1 MLPAFLA
8 LPLEHLTLLH
18 LVADEVSARGL
29 PAYLVGGV
37 PRDLLLGR
45 KSTDFDIVVVS
56 NAIPLARA
64 LARKHGGKVTVHEKF
79 GTAVWIRPILE
90 KTIFDTE
97 NPNIEYRISN
107 IDLITARRETYAHP
121 AALPDVTPST
131 LDDDLQR
138 RDFTINTLA
147 IRLDGDHFGELY
159 DPYHGAADIKAGIIR
174 VLHAGSFLD
183 DPTRVFRAVRYEQ
196 RYGFTI
202 APETLALVPA
212 ARGQVAALSAERVR
226 HELDLMLDEP
236 NAASMLARLDAL
248 EMLKAVEKSLPWGE
262 TLRERLETG
271 LSAPAAPDWDLTLRY
286 AGVPLRQVLG
296 YSLWLLDLSLAEI
309 DAVQTRLA
317 FPSAVL
323 ESVRAAARLLV
334 DISALSGAAPSK
346 WVERL
351 RGVPLTAIYTVFL
364 VSGEQAFET
373 YATHWQHIHPR
384 TNGETLKALG
394 LPPGP
399 GYKKILLRL
408 HNAWLDG
415 EVTTAEQENVLLQKL
430 LTT

>member
-1 MLPAFLA
+1 MLSIFLA
-8 LPLEHLTLLH
+8 LPPEHLTLLH
-18 LVADEVSARGL
+18 LVADEAAARGL

-45 KSTDFDIVVVS
+45 KSTDFDIVVVG

-64 LARKHGGKVTVHEKF
+64 LARKHGGKMTVHEKF
-79 GTAVWIRPILE
+79 GTATLE
-90 KTIFDTE
+90 ISEQRIESRDTAHRT
-97 NPNIEYRISN
+97 PHAAL
-107 IDLITARRETYAHP
+107 DLITARRETYAHP

-147 IRLDGDHFGELY
+147 IRLDGAYFGELY
-159 DPYHGAADIKAGIIR
+159 DPYNGADDIARGIIR
-174 VLHAGSFLD
+174 VLHVGSFLD
-183 DPTRVFRAVRYEQ
+183 DPTRIFRAVRYEQ

-202 APETLALVPA
+202 VPETLALVPA
-212 ARGQVAALSAERVR
+212 ARPQVAALSAERVR
-226 HELDLMLDEP
+226 HELDLILDEE
-236 NAASMLARLDAL
+236 NAPSMLARLDAL

-271 LSAPAAPDWDLTLRY
+271 LLAPAAPDWDLTLRY
-286 AGVPLRQVLG
+286 AGVPFRQVLG
-296 YSLWLLDLSLAEI
+296 YSLWLLDLSSAEI
-309 DAVQTRLA
+309 DAVQVRLA

-323 ESVRAAARLLV
+323 ESVRAAARLRV
-334 DISALSGAAPSK
+334 DIPALSGAAPSK

-351 RGVPLTAIYTVFL
+351 RGVPLTAIYAVFL
-364 VSGEQAFET
+364 VSGEQALET
-373 YATHWQHIHPR
+373 YATHWQHIHPT

-415 EVTTAEQENVLLQKL
+415 EVTTAEQESALLQKL
-430 LTT
+430 LATT